1 MRLIEGQN
9 QVLERIVRGE
19 PLKPTLDLLLR
30 VIEAEFP
37 GMLCSI
43 LLLDPDGTRIRHIS
57 APSLPEGFTSAI
69 DGEAIGP
76 QAGSCGIAA
85 YRNAPVV
92 VEDIDTDPLWTDY
105 RDLASRH
112 GLRSCWSTPIVDE
125 QNRVL
130 GTFALYF
137 RHPARPEARHWEVI
151 ELATHTAAIAIAKA
165 RSAEERRAA
174 EAEGRRR
181 QQQLE
186 EAQRIAHLGS
196 YVWWN
201 QGITTLFG
209 YPADEVG
216 ANVEWSWDRVHPDD
230 VARARATLQHA
241 VDRRENFVGAEY
253 RFRRADGSYADV
265 VDRGSIIHGADST
278 PVRVIGTIRDISER
292 KRAMELLEQRVAAR
306 TAELHAKNLELEVAV
321 CRDGEEAVRYI
332 QAHGTEADV
341 QLPALML
348 LDLRLPNIDGID
360 VLRHARAHAVWRKVP
375 VVVLTTSRA
384 RCDIDAAY
392 RLGVNSYLIKPID
405 VHAFARVIGII
416 KTYWLLTNEP
426 PFPHDDGR

>member
-186 EAQRIAHLGS
+186 
-196 YVWWN
+196 
-201 QGITTLFG
+201 
-209 YPADEVG
+209 
-216 ANVEWSWDRVHPDD
+216 
-230 VARARATLQHA
+230 
-241 VDRRENFVGAEY
+241 
-253 RFRRADGSYADV
+253 
-265 VDRGSIIHGADST
+265 
-278 PVRVIGTIRDISER
+278 
-292 KRAMELLEQRVAAR
+292 
-306 TAELHAKNLELEVAV
+306 
-321 CRDGEEAVRYI
+321 
-332 QAHGTEADV
+332 

-348 LDLRLPNIDGID
+348 LDLQLPKVDGID

-375 VVVLTTSRA
+375 VVVLITSRE